1 VAAPRT
7 LTFGRLSR
15 GPAGGAATPPA
26 PFIDADDDAGQA
38 RPLPDVRA
46 DDDSAF
52 ADVTL
57 PEMPAGIDGREL
69 VQRMLR
75 ESLAFFASE
84 VIRGDVTGSGTGGTF
99 IAADFHIEWDDVL
112 RKHKKICILAPR
124 DHGKCSPAGH
134 LILAADGRRVP
145 IEKWQG
151 GTVIAFDPESMR
163 LVPAQASPV
172 QSNGRKPTLR
182 IRTRTGRE
190 ETVTLNHPLRKLD
203 RWVRADELRVGD
215 RIAVPKALPVNGA
228 KPIRSAWLLGAMLG
242 DGGLTCGAQFS
253 NIDPG
258 IVAAVQAAC
267 DERGWKLRK
276 TSDND
281 YNLSND
287 YKPGGPIHWI
297 RELGIEGCGSY
308 EKRIPDVVF
317 TAPNEDVADVLAGL
331 IDTDGHVSTHG
342 GGMVELYSVSVD
354 LLRDAQH
361 LLTRLGVVSVL
372 TLKNG
377 QYKGEN
383 HKSWRLTI
391 RGRSILRL
399 GEVLRLRGEK
409 GPRLAALVEVQ
420 RDKDEGGSVDL
431 LPQETYAVIQKS
443 ADWHRHNNG
452 VRYSK
457 KYDLTRSKAIK
468 IAEVEGNDRL
478 RQIAEAPILW
488 DEIVAIEDAGEQET
502 YFITVPGLESYV
514 GDDIINHNSQ
524 TLTIAL
530 PIWEAWRRPGIEVAI
545 FSEIQPQAEAQLAK
559 LKQQI
564 ENNPRLQHLVD
575 PAMWSA
581 QKIRLTNG
589 STIIAKG
596 FGVKT
601 RGMHPHLIICDDV
614 VSEASMYS
622 SLVRERQANYF
633 YGAIRN
639 MLVPGGQIVV
649 VGTPQHEEDLYGLLE
664 RNNEWFFKRY
674 QAIDKAGKI
683 LFPERYDEKLLAE
696 RRREIGEIRFTRE
709 FLCLPISGGS
719 SLFPEELVS
728 GEPFFALNARVG
740 SMVGERPAR
749 EWWVERGIR
758 AFYIGVDIA
767 TSTSTRADYFVIFVI
782 GIDAFGNRWV
792 VDIFREQ
799 GLEYKAQKAKIHEYA
814 KLWRAE
820 MVCVESNQAQ
830 KIWGQELIQDT
841 DLPIYMHQTGS
852 EKHGLEKGIPSLRV
866 LFENGKYR
874 CPRGDDETITITNI
888 WLAELQSWTFTKEKG
903 VISIARHDDVAM
915 AQWLCELAIGK
926 GDSFSF
932 SFGETEG
939 DAQVAAEEEALARE
953 FDAKITAGLDPWETM
968 GIEAEDLVPRPG
980 RPRANLDFA
989 PPGSQPPGMTSGAR
1003 PAHPLGPGIPLLG
1016 GNGWGRS

>member
-1 VAAPRT
+1 MAAPRT

-124 DHGKCSPAGH
+124 DHGK
-134 LILAADGRRVP
+134 
-145 IEKWQG
+145 
-151 GTVIAFDPESMR
+151 
-163 LVPAQASPV
+163 
-172 QSNGRKPTLR
+172 
-182 IRTRTGRE
+182 
-190 ETVTLNHPLRKLD
+190 
-203 RWVRADELRVGD
+203 
-215 RIAVPKALPVNGA
+215 
-228 KPIRSAWLLGAMLG
+228 
-242 DGGLTCGAQFS
+242 
-253 NIDPG
+253 
-258 IVAAVQAAC
+258 
-267 DERGWKLRK
+267 
-276 TSDND
+276 
-281 YNLSND
+281 
-287 YKPGGPIHWI
+287 
-297 RELGIEGCGSY
+297 
-308 EKRIPDVVF
+308 
-317 TAPNEDVADVLAGL
+317 
-331 IDTDGHVSTHG
+331 
-342 GGMVELYSVSVD
+342 
-354 LLRDAQH
+354 
-361 LLTRLGVVSVL
+361 
-372 TLKNG
+372 
-377 QYKGEN
+377 
-383 HKSWRLTI
+383 
-391 RGRSILRL
+391 
-399 GEVLRLRGEK
+399 
-409 GPRLAALVEVQ
+409 
-420 RDKDEGGSVDL
+420 
-431 LPQETYAVIQKS
+431 
-443 ADWHRHNNG
+443 
-452 VRYSK
+452 
-457 KYDLTRSKAIK
+457 
-468 IAEVEGNDRL
+468 
-478 RQIAEAPILW
+478 
-488 DEIVAIEDAGEQET
+488 
-502 YFITVPGLESYV
+502 
-514 GDDIINHNSQ
+514 SQ

-953 FDAKITAGLDPWETM
+953 FDAKIVAGLDPWETM